1 MPETSERRVVFQPA
15 ACQSMQ
21 KGINKLVEAIRP
33 TLGPLPRTVAV
44 DRVLDRR
51 MPELLDDGGT
61 IAKRITRLP
70 DPGEDVGAMLVRDFL
85 WRLQD
90 QAGDGTATG
99 AVLFQSVYNRSVQ
112 YLASGGNPVRVRLF
126 LERGMRAVIDQLA
139 EMTVHL
145 EGRERLAQVA
155 ETLCRESGL
164 AALLGEIFD
173 IIGEYG
179 RLEIRPGRGLTL
191 EREYVEGMYWDRGVV
206 SPNMLTGGAGTRTEM
221 QDTAIL
227 ISDLQI
233 EDPLQLKPVID
244 LALRAGIRSLLVIA
258 GEYSERAISILLA
271 NSSPGKLTI
280 VAVKLPGWDAEEQAW
295 ALEDLSV
302 LTGGRPFVSA
312 TGESLRSIRPE
323 DFGRARRVWADR
335 FTFGIVGGGGDPRAL
350 RRHIA
355 RLRACSESTADPV
368 LHDKLHGR
376 VGKLLGGTAVLR
388 LGGETELE
396 IEHRKEL
403 AKRTAAAM
411 RAAMMSGVLPG
422 GGTALLMCR
431 PLMERQRARSSDP
444 DERAACRI
452 LREAL
457 EEPMRTIIHNA
468 GGDAGRILAEIE
480 AAGPGHGYDARSGR
494 VVRMIEAGIWDAAA
508 VVKSAFYG
516 AVSTAG
522 LALTIDV
529 LVRRRHQPSHATLR
543 PPAPRK
549 QLKPRQ
555 PKPAVAKGTAS

>member
-1 MPETSERRVVFQPA
+1 MPETREPRLVFQPA
-15 ACQSMQ
+15 ACRSMQ
-21 KGINKLVEAIRP
+21 RGINKLVEAIRP
-33 TLGPLPRTVAV
+33 TLGPLPRTVAI

-51 MPELLDDGGT
+51 MPELLDDGGA

-70 DPGEDVGAMLVRDFL
+70 DPAEDTGAMLVRDFL

-99 AVLFQSVYNRSVQ
+99 AVLFQSVYNRSVR
-112 YLASGGNPVRVRLF
+112 YLASGGNPVRVRFF

-145 EGRERLAQVA
+145 EGRKKLAQVA
-155 ETLCRESGL
+155 GTLCRDARL
-164 AALLGEIFD
+164 AGLLGEIFD

-191 EREYVEGMYWDRGVV
+191 EREYVEGMYWERGVV
-206 SPNMLTGGAGTRTEM
+206 SRNMLADGGHARTEM

-227 ISDLQI
+227 ISDLKI
-233 EDPLQLKPVID
+233 EDPLQLRPVIN
-244 LALRAGIRSLLVIA
+244 LALRSGIQSLLVIA
-258 GEYSERAISILLA
+258 GEYSERAIGMLLA
-271 NSSPGKLTI
+271 NSHPEKLHI
-280 VAVKLPGWDAEEQAW
+280 LAVRLPGWDAEEQAW
-295 ALEDLSV
+295 TLEDLSV
-302 LTGGRPFVSA
+302 LTGGRPFVSV
-312 TGESLRSIRPE
+312 TGDTFRGMRPD

-335 FTFGIVGGGGDPRAL
+335 FTFGIVGGGGDPRTL
-350 RRHIA
+350 RRHIS
-355 RLRACSESTADPV
+355 RLRACCESTTDPV
-368 LHDKLHGR
+368 LHDKLRAR

-396 IEHRKEL
+396 IETRKEL
-403 AKRTAAAM
+403 AKHTAAVM
-411 RAAMMSGVLPG
+411 RAAMLSGVLPG

-431 PLMERQRARSSDP
+431 PLVARMLARSTDP
-444 DERAACRI
+444 DERAACWI
-452 LREAL
+452 LRETL

-494 VVRMIEAGIWDAAA
+494 VVRMMEAGIWDAAA
-508 VVKSAFYG
+508 VVESAFYG

-522 LALTIDV
+522 LALTVDV
-529 LVRRRHQPSHATLR
+529 LVHRRHQPSHATIRL
-543 PPAPRK
+543 PAPRK
-549 QLKPRQ
+549 QLKTRQ